1 MLSLIILSNIGCND
15 VTILLVPSLHMEI
28 IGLLHSFLTVDINL
42 FVNAI
47 GHVNN
52 IPTMQSYTGISRNTQ
67 SKSYNM
73 LCYYRLS
80 VFEISKIMHCGIL
93 INMQYYVISSFL

>member
-1 MLSLIILSNIGCND
+1 
-15 VTILLVPSLHMEI
+15 MEI

-67 SKSYNM
+67 LKSYNM

-80 VFEISKIMHCGIL
+80 VFGISGIMHCGIL
-93 INMQYYVISSFL
+93 INMHYYVISSFL